1 MSPSQ
6 VVIEERIQPLL
17 DSPQLRGNLTPLF
30 CEVLGWG
37 RPQEMARSFQ
47 ISIPEHPEVTL
58 TPVAQLGG
66 LPVFLVDWPS
76 SRLPNVV
83 DRRTVHKALELR
95 HHEHLLVYVTADGL
109 NAAFV
114 YARSRQ
120 SSKIE
125 LRTLPYTIGLSART
139 TIEQLGRLALTLDE
153 LGPTGQPPIT
163 AVLDKLDR
171 AFDVDAVTREFFTT
185 YQRIFDETMRRTAG
199 LDGDRLRLF
208 TQKLFNRLMFLLF
221 LERKGWMIFGDRRDY
236 LRALWED
243 YQRDRKANPDLNFYQ
258 NRLTLL
264 FFSGL
269 NSPTSETNSI
279 SAERKDFVNRL
290 IGDVPYLNGGLFEQ
304 DADDKTP
311 GLTISDEVFVR
322 MLDDLFYRFNF
333 TVTESTPLDLE
344 VAVDPE
350 MLGKVFEEL
359 VTGRHESGSY
369 YTPKTVVAFMC
380 QEALKGHLQ
389 THCPAED
396 PVAIAQFV
404 EERDSGGLH
413 DPERV
418 LEALRGI
425 TVCDPACGSGA
436 YLLGMLHELLDL
448 RLALFATRNVDHKTV
463 YQRKLE
469 MIERNLYGVDI
480 DPFAVNI
487 ARLRLWL
494 SLAVEYDGSQ
504 PEPLPNLD
512 YKIEAGDSLIA
523 SPPNAIQSLLRK
535 ELIVQIAGK
544 RVEYL
549 TAHGGTKRRLKE
561 EIDDLRQTIT
571 DLTFGGKPVTGF
583 DWAVEF
589 AEVSLKGGF
598 DVILANPPYVRQELI
613 TGIKPVLKNGYGSLY
628 SGTADLYVYFYYRG
642 LDLLKPG
649 GMLVFIS
656 SNQWFRANYGK
667 KLRAHIAN
675 SAGVVS
681 ITDFGDLPVFT
692 SATAY
697 PMIFIARK
705 GGKTAAT
712 RYTQVPSLAPPY
724 PDVRAV
730 IDRHGHTLPGDAIHG
745 SDWAL
750 ADGATVGRLRG
761 MRATGIP
768 LGEYVK
774 EQIYYGVKTGFNT
787 AFVIDGSKRA
797 ELIAA
802 DPKSA
807 EIIRP
812 LAVGR
817 DIRKWCIDYMD
828 RWLIFTR
835 RGTRIDDYP
844 AIQEYLDRWRTELEP
859 KPREWPADMTW
870 PGRKPGSYKWY
881 EIQDEVAY
889 YAAFDQPKIVFPD
902 IAKEPRFALDA
913 TRTFFNDTTF
923 LISTNDSYLLGV
935 LNSRAVLDLYAKL
948 SPRIRGGYLRYKR
961 QYVQQIPI
969 PGASPADR
977 IAIADLVQRCLHASG
992 QGPDIAEWET
1002 EINAR
1007 VEKLY
1012 GVECDPHP

>member
-1 MSPSQ
+1 MSLSSAVVEEQ
-6 VVIEERIQPLL
+6 VQELL
-17 DSPQLRGNLTPLF
+17 DSPALRGNLTKLF

-37 RPQEMARSFQ
+37 RPQGMARLLP
-47 ISIPEHPEVTL
+47 IAVPEHPEVML
-58 TPVAQLGG
+58 APVAQLSG
-66 LPVFLVDWPS
+66 LPVFRVDWPS
-76 SRLPNVV
+76 DRLPNVSQ
-83 DRRTVHKALELR
+83 RRTVHKALQQS
-95 HHEHLLVYVTADGL
+95 HHQHLLVYVTGDGKQ
-109 NAAFV
+109 AAFV
-114 YARSRQ
+114 YPRSREA
-120 SSKIE
+120 SKTE
-125 LRTLPYTIGLSART
+125 LRTLPYAVGLPART
-139 TIEQLGRLALTLDE
+139 TVEQLGKLAFTIDE
-153 LGPTGQPPIT
+153 LGLFGQPPIS

-171 AFDVDAVTREFFTT
+171 AFDVEAVTREFFTT
-185 YQRIFDETMRRTAG
+185 YQQIFDKTMRQTTG
-199 LDGDRLRLF
+199 LEGDRLRLF
-208 TQKLFNRLMFLLF
+208 TQKLFNRLMFLVF
-221 LERKGWMIFGDRRDY
+221 LERKGWMIFNGRPDY

-243 YQRDRKANPDLNFYQ
+243 YQRDRQVHPDLNFYR

-269 NSPTSETNSI
+269 NTPTSETNTATAGRGDI
-279 SAERKDFVNRL
+279 VDRL
-290 IGDVPYLNGGLFEQ
+290 IGKPPYLNGGLFEQ
-304 DADDKTP
+304 DDDDKMP
-311 GLTISDEVFVR
+311 GLAIPDDVFGR
-322 MLDDLFYRFNF
+322 MLHDLFYRFNF

-369 YTPKTVVAFMC
+369 YTPKPVVAFMC

-389 THCPAED
+389 THCPSED
-396 PVAIAQFV
+396 PDAIAHFV
-404 EERDSGGLH
+404 EERDAGNLH

-418 LEALRGI
+418 LEALRNI

-448 RLALFATRNVDHKTV
+448 RNALFATRNVDHKTV
-463 YQRKLE
+463 YDRKLE
-469 MIERNLYGVDI
+469 MIERNLYGADI

-494 SLAVEYDGSQ
+494 SLAIDSDE
-504 PEPLPNLD
+504 PRPLPNLD

-523 SPPNAIQSLLRK
+523 PAPNAMQMHLRK
-535 ELIVQIAGK
+535 PVIDEIAEK
-544 RVEYL
+544 KADYL
-549 TAHGGTKRRLKE
+549 TAHDGTKRRLKG
-561 EIDDLRQTIT
+561 EIDSLRQTIN
-571 DLTFGGKPVTGF
+571 DLTHGGKPVTGF

-589 AEVSLKGGF
+589 AEVFLNGGF

-613 TGIKPVLKNGYGSLY
+613 TGIKPVLKNVYGSLY

-642 LDLLKPG
+642 LELLKPG

-656 SNQWFRANYGK
+656 SNKWFRANYGK
-667 KLRAHIAN
+667 KLRAHIAK
-675 SAGVVS
+675 SAGVLS

-705 GGKTAAT
+705 GGQHAAT
-712 RYTQVPSLAPPY
+712 CYTQVPSLDPPY
-724 PDVRAV
+724 PDVREV
-730 IDRHGHTLPGDAIHG
+730 IETYGQALPGDAIDG
-745 SDWAL
+745 ADWTL
-750 ADGATVGRLRG
+750 ADSATAGRLRG

-768 LGEYVK
+768 LGEYVN

-787 AFVIDGSKRA
+787 AFVIDGAKRA

-817 DIRKWCIDYMD
+817 DIRKWCIDYKD

-844 AIQEYLDRWRTELEP
+844 AIQEHLDQWRAELEP
-859 KPREWPADMTW
+859 KPRDWPKDQEW

-902 IAKEPRFALDA
+902 IARVPRFAFDSA
-913 TRTFFNDTTF
+913 STFFNDTTF
-923 LISTNDSYLLGV
+923 IVPTNDTYLLGV
-935 LNSRAVLDLYAKL
+935 LNSGVVLDLYTKL

-961 QYVQQIPI
+961 QYVKQIPI
-969 PGASPADR
+969 PTAPPADR
-977 IAIADLVQRCLHASG
+977 TAIADLVQRCLDANG
-992 QGPDIAEWET
+992 RGPEVAEWEA
-1002 EINAR
+1002 EIDAR
-1007 VEKLY
+1007 VAKLY
-1012 GVECDPHP
+1012 GVDGGPHP